1 MSIRIM
7 GTGSALPGRV
17 VENREL
23 EGMVDTSDEWI
34 RERTGIGSR
43 HVSTGETVAS
53 LAAEACGRALADAGR
68 QAEEVELI
76 LAATCSPEE
85 AAPCVAC
92 RIQSEIGAGNAVAFD
107 VNAACAGFLF
117 ALHTAWAYVEA
128 GIYRNALIAG
138 SEVLSKLVDWEDRA
152 TCILFGDGAGAV
164 VLEWRDEG
172 DAGILSSYMENSD
185 DTERTLWCDSAFTAR
200 TVPFDAEQ
208 GLPEADAACDPYMRM
223 AGQAV
228 FKFATAAMV
237 RCTEEALAR
246 AQLSVDDVALFA
258 PHQANERIIRY
269 AAKKMDLPLERFQI
283 IIDHVG
289 NVSGASALIALNE
302 ALCEGK
308 LKQGDV
314 ACMAG
319 FGGGLTAGACVFR
332 I

>member
-107 VNAACAGFLF
+107 G
-117 ALHTAWAYVEA
+117 
-128 GIYRNALIAG
+128 
-138 SEVLSKLVDWEDRA
+138 

-164 VLEWRDEG
+164 YVEKCETG
-172 DAGILSSYMENSD
+172 GILG
-185 DTERTLWCDSAFTAR
+185 F
-200 TVPFDAEQ
+200 VQ
-208 GLPEADAACDPYMRM
+208 HADGKKGGVLGGGGRQLSNPW
-223 AGQAV
+223 AGQQDYRRFFQMDGREVFAFAV
-228 FKFATAAMV
+228 RQV
-237 RCTEEALAR
+237 PLNVEEALGKAGL
-246 AQLSVDDVALFA
+246 AIGDVDLFVL
-258 PHQANERIIRY
+258 HQANRRIIEGV
-269 AAKKMDLPLERFQI
+269 AKRLGVSLSLFPMNLER
-283 IIDHVG
+283 VG
-289 NVSGASALIALNE
+289 NTSSAAIPLLLDELNR
-302 ALCEGK
+302 EGR
-308 LKQGDV
+308 LRRGMRLV
-314 ACMAG
+314 LSG
-319 FGGGLTAGACVFR
+319 FGAGLTCGACVMEW
-332 I
+332 